1 MPGELQV
8 ERVAARR
15 WLVQLPTRRATTR
28 LAARLAPAL
37 RAGDLLALSGDL
49 GAGKTFFTRALCR
62 CLGVSESIPVTSPT
76 FTLVQ
81 PYEARL
87 PIVHVDLYRLGD
99 ADEVF
104 QLGLRQAREES
115 LVVIEWPR
123 TFLDVLGGGEISIA
137 FSLHAAGREVQ
148 IDLGDAP
155 PDVVS
160 RFVVVLAA
168 SVSSA
173 RAKKA
178 SL

>member
-8 ERVAARR
+8 ERLAARR
-15 WLVQLPTRRATTR
+15 WLVQLPTRRATIR

-37 RAGDLLALSGDL
+37 RTGDVLALSGDL

-62 CLGVSESIPVTSPT
+62 RLGVSESIPVTSPT

-81 PYEARL
+81 PYEGRL

-104 QLGLRQAREES
+104 QLGLRQAREDA
-115 LVVIEWPR
+115 LLVIEWPQ
-123 TFLDVLGGGEISIA
+123 TFLDVMGGGEVSIA
-137 FSLHAAGREVQ
+137 FSLHADGRQVQ
-148 IDLGDAP
+148 IDLGEAQ

-160 RFVVVLAA
+160 RFEAVLPA

-178 SL
+178 PL